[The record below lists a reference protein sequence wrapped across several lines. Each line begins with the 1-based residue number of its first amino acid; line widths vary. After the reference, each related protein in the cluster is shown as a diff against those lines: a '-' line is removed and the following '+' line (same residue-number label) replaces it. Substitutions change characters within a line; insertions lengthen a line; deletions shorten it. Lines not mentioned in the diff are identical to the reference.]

1 MDDVSVVSTERR
13 IKMAREKI
21 KCPGCDCKVSLAEVE
36 KNDGACPECGLTLF
50 GSTSTLFDDR
60 EEEEEEDDEL
70 GYDDDDELDMDEDD
84 MFDDE
89 DEDEFDED
97 DDYDKEDE
105 EDEDDEE

>member
-1 MDDVSVVSTERR
+1 MDYVSVISTERR

-60 EEEEEEDDEL
+60 EEEEEDDDEL
-70 GYDDDDELDMDEDD
+70 GYDDDELDMDDDD

-89 DEDEFDED
+89 DEDEFDEE